1 MILDCGVHSRVQL
14 QHTDDFDGGFL
25 DCAEEGHIL
34 LGVMGTC
41 RKVSGEQ
48 HPFDQG
54 MSRCHLIKLLFPIIS
69 AAFAS
74 SSD

>member
-1 MILDCGVHSRVQL
+1 ME
-14 QHTDDFDGGFL
+14 DFDGGFL

-34 LGVMGTC
+34 LAVMGTL
-41 RKVSGEQ
+41 RKVGGKH

-54 MSRCHLIKLLFPIIS
+54 MSRCHLIDLLFPISS
-69 AAFAS
+69 AVHAL